1 MAIIRPARP
10 DETPTGKRARVPVV
24 TTHTGLVASVD
35 RRATPAGEVLTATV
49 FEPTTGRFERLVLVA
64 TADPA
69 AKAYKAAVD
78 ACEEV
83 IAALHAARVAA
94 SAERVA
100 RLAVEHAVRAIR
112 TREQIAA
119 TPTRGATVEV
129 IGGNALPL
137 GLTGSVFW
145 AGPTARGFRVGVEP
159 ADGGAAVFVNGADL
173 KVIRQPE
180 TLLYPGLAPVDLET
194 EAPVAA

>member
-10 DETPTGKRARVPVV
+10 DETPTGTRARTPIV
-24 TTHTGLVASVD
+24 TTYVGLVADVA
-35 RRATPAGEVLTATV
+35 RRATPAGEVLTATI
-49 FEPTTGRFERLVLVA
+49 FEPTSGRFERLILVA
-64 TADPA
+64 AADPA
-69 AKAYKAAVD
+69 VKAYKATVD

-100 RLAVEHAVRAIR
+100 RLAAEHAVRAIR
-112 TREQIAA
+112 TREQVAA

-129 IGGNALPL
+129 IGGEALPL
-137 GLTGSVFW
+137 GLTGAVFW

-173 KVIRQPE
+173 KVIRQPK
-180 TLLYPGLAPVDLET
+180 TLLYPGRAPADLET
-194 EAPVAA
+194 EALTAA

>member
-10 DETPTGKRARVPVV
+10 DETPTGTRARTPIV
-24 TTHTGLVASVD
+24 TTYVGLVADVA
-35 RRATPAGEVLTATV
+35 RRATPAGQVLTATI
-49 FEPTTGRFERLVLVA
+49 FEPTSGRFERLILVA

-69 AKAYKAAVD
+69 AKAYRATVD

-100 RLAVEHAVRAIR
+100 RLAAEHAVRAIR
-112 TREQIAA
+112 TREQVAA
-119 TPTRGATVEV
+119 TPTRGATVEA
-129 IGGNALPL
+129 IGGEALPL
-137 GLTGSVFW
+137 GLTGAVFW

-173 KVIRQPE
+173 KVIRQPK
-180 TLLYPGLAPVDLET
+180 TLLYPGITPADLET
-194 EAPVAA
+194 EALTAA

>member
-1 MAIIRPARP
+1 VAIIRPARP
-10 DETPTGKRARVPVV
+10 DETPTGTRARTPIV
-24 TTHTGLVASVD
+24 TTYVGLVADVA
-35 RRATPAGEVLTATV
+35 RRATPAGEVLTATI
-49 FEPTTGRFERLVLVA
+49 FEPTSGRFERLILVA
-64 TADPA
+64 AADPA
-69 AKAYKAAVD
+69 VKAYKATVD

-100 RLAVEHAVRAIR
+100 RLAAEHAVRAIR
-112 TREQIAA
+112 TREQVAS

-129 IGGNALPL
+129 IGGEALPL
-137 GLTGSVFW
+137 GLTGAVFW

-173 KVIRQPE
+173 KVIRQPK
-180 TLLYPGLAPVDLET
+180 TLLYPGRAPADLET
-194 EAPVAA
+194 EALTAA

>member
-1 MAIIRPARP
+1 MALIRPAKLS
-10 DETPTGKRARVPVV
+10 ETPTGRRARTPIV
-24 TTHTGLVASVD
+24 TTHVGLVADVA

-49 FEPTTGRFERLVLVA
+49 FEPTSGRFERLVLVA

-69 AKAYKAAVD
+69 AKAYKATVD

-83 IAALHAARVAA
+83 IAALHTARVAA

-100 RLAVEHAVRAIR
+100 RLAAEHAARAIR
-112 TREQIAA
+112 ARAQVAA

-129 IGGNALPL
+129 IGGEALPL
-137 GLTGSVFW
+137 GLTGAVFW

-180 TLLYPGLAPVDLET
+180 TLLYPGIVPVDPET

>member
-10 DETPTGKRARVPVV
+10 DETPTGTRARTPIV
-24 TTHTGLVASVD
+24 TTYVGLVADVA
-35 RRATPAGEVLTATV
+35 RRATPAGEVLTATI
-49 FEPTTGRFERLVLVA
+49 FEPTSGRFERLILVA

-69 AKAYKAAVD
+69 VKAYKATVD

-100 RLAVEHAVRAIR
+100 RLAAEHAVRAIR
-112 TREQIAA
+112 TREQVAA

-129 IGGNALPL
+129 IGGEALPL
-137 GLTGSVFW
+137 GLTGAVFW

-173 KVIRQPE
+173 KVIRQPK
-180 TLLYPGLAPVDLET
+180 TLLYPGRAPADLET
-194 EAPVAA
+194 EALTAA

>member
-1 MAIIRPARP
+1 VAIIRPARP
-10 DETPTGKRARVPVV
+10 DETPTGTRARTPIV
-24 TTHTGLVASVD
+24 TTYVGLVADVA
-35 RRATPAGEVLTATV
+35 RRATPAGEVLTATI
-49 FEPTTGRFERLVLVA
+49 FEPTSGRFERLILVA
-64 TADPA
+64 AADPA
-69 AKAYKAAVD
+69 VKAYKATVD

-100 RLAVEHAVRAIR
+100 RLAAEHAVRAIR
-112 TREQIAA
+112 TREQVAA

-129 IGGNALPL
+129 IGGEALPL
-137 GLTGSVFW
+137 GLTGAVFW

-173 KVIRQPE
+173 KVIRQPK
-180 TLLYPGLAPVDLET
+180 TLLYPGRAPADLET
-194 EAPVAA
+194 EALTAA